1 MKYVFIHPFGFDF
14 HFLANIAVQLLKTHC
29 QMISNIV
36 LLFLFFFFI
45 LEGKQVPV
53 LLSILMKREFINLN
67 LASGLYLIVVI
78 GFFVLVW
85 PEKYP
90 MWFLK

>member
-36 LLFLFFFFI
+36 LLFLFFFF
-45 LEGKQVPV
+45 LFWRANRYQ
-53 LLSILMKREFINLN
+53 F
-67 LASGLYLIVVI
+67 Y
-78 GFFVLVW
+78 
-85 PEKYP
+85 
-90 MWFLK
+90 FLF

>member
-36 LLFLFFFFI
+36 LLFLFFFFYSGGQTGTSFTFYSDEKRI
-45 LEGKQVPV
+45 HKSELGFWS
-53 LLSILMKREFINLN
+53 LLDCCYWIFCLG
-67 LASGLYLIVVI
+67 LA
-78 GFFVLVW
+78 
-85 PEKYP
+85 
-90 MWFLK
+90 